1 MGRPVGGPVT
11 DPDQGDGGW
20 AMAQASLGE
29 RWWDGGCV
37 LKKAQPTGFP
47 GGCGA
52 REMAAGDGR

>member
-37 LKKAQPTGFP
+37 LRPSQQDSLVDVG
-47 GGCGA
+47 
-52 REMAAGDGR
+52 RERWL